1 MWTVDNGSYKEGIT
15 SEPVERDNGIFSVTS
30 FLEVSTAKWKS
41 QSKVTCN
48 VKHASMANGA
58 APLTKSVSREI
69 GNSIEC
75 D

>member
-1 MWTVDNGSYKEGIT
+1 MWTVDGSYEEGIT
-15 SEPVERDNGIFSVTS
+15 SEPVESKNGTFSVTS
-30 FLEVSTAKWKS
+30 FFKVPTAKWKS

-58 APLTKSVSREI
+58 APLTKSVSRAT